1 MTSEYI
7 HTKVCRICGR
17 ELRIGDFPSAPK
29 NKDGHRNECRQCYS
43 DIVSRH
49 RKGEGHQ
56 VKHHI
61 EVHPVK
67 TRKKPKA
74 NAKPRKQRVANGKS
88 DRAEYTHQYYLDH
101 KEELKAKNRTDYL
114 RRVQVKKQALPPK
127 PARLCDKCE
136 KKPCIEGFETFRTLG
151 IGNCR
156 DYKPRATT

>member
-7 HTKVCRICGR
+7 HAKVCRICGR
-17 ELRIGDFPSAPK
+17 ELRIGDFPTATK

-43 DIVSRH
+43 EIVMHR
-49 RKGEGHQ
+49 RKGEEHQ
-56 VKHHI
+56 VNHRV
-61 EVHPVK
+61 EVHPA
-67 TRKKPKA
+67 KKPKA
-74 NAKPRKQRVANGKS
+74 KPRKPRVANGKS

-101 KEELKAKNRTDYL
+101 KDELKAKNRTDYL
-114 RRVQVKKQALPPK
+114 RRVQVKKHALPPK

-136 KKPCIEGFETFRTLG
+136 KKPCIDGFETFRTLG